1 MSEEIRQNEI
11 ITEKIKN
18 IEPTRM
24 RIEDIPQIADIF
36 ISYWGTMCLYEDYVF
51 EGIIRQNLSYVYKI
65 DDEIIAF
72 CLVEYK
78 YATDTIVIS
87 LLCVKKE
94 YKGNHLGKNL
104 LSFCIN
110 NCNELELNNF
120 ALHVSTTN
128 TPALKLYTKLGFV
141 ITDFIKHYYRDEAP
155 EDSDAYLMTLN
166 M

>member
-1 MSEEIRQNEI
+1 MEYEY
-11 ITEKIKN
+11 EK
-18 IEPTRM
+18 
-24 RIEDIPQIADIF
+24 DI
-36 ISYWGTMCLYEDYVF
+36 V
-51 EGIIRQNLSYVYKI
+51 N
-65 DDEIIAF
+65 
-72 CLVEYK
+72 
-78 YATDTIVIS
+78 IS
-87 LLCVKKE
+87 LLCVKKD
-94 YKGNHLGKNL
+94 YKGNHLGNKL

-128 TPALKLYTKLGFV
+128 TPAFNLYTKLGFV